1 MVGITRSKVIF
12 CFAVLRVLLH
22 SEAWYILKGMT
33 RLSIYM
39 EVIDKQKC
47 CKCKNETNPMNTNT
61 VVSVVNTSGNITT
74 KTATRKTNKGN

>member
-1 MVGITRSKVIF
+1 
-12 CFAVLRVLLH
+12 
-22 SEAWYILKGMT
+22 MT

-47 CKCKNETNPMNTNT
+47 CKCKNEKNPMNKNT